1 MSEIL
6 IQNEHN
12 SSENLVTPKQTT
24 TLIETGESEAEKLDL
39 KEEIIQLALRNTDIL
54 KVKSTRK
61 EKFKELEDKLVSSD
75 EGYLNKKS
83 PAAIEAWKLIHRASG
98 ILIADQII
106 NGSAPKI
113 DEIIK
118 TSRSDNVRAEWPS
131 TLVKS
136 FIDKRDFLESRRQEV
151 SEQMSGFI
159 NDHPE
164 ITPDD
169 FEAALLERT
178 ESEYANCRY
187 ANYYIYGFGVEDLFG
202 NSQSINTDYL
212 RKITE
217 EDNTEGTVNY
227 RLTHD

>member
-6 IQNEHN
+6 KQNEHN
-12 SSENLVTPKQTT
+12 SSENLVTPKQTP

-39 KEEIIQLALRNTDIL
+39 KEELIQLALRNADIL
-54 KVKSTRK
+54 KVKSACK

-75 EGYLNKKS
+75 EGYPNKKS
-83 PAAIEAWKLIHRASG
+83 PAAIDAWKLIHKASG

-151 SEQMSGFI
+151 AEQISSFN

-169 FEAALLERT
+169 FEAAVLEHT
-178 ESEYANCRY
+178 ENEYANCRY
-187 ANYYIYGFGVEDLFG
+187 ANYYYYGFGIERFG
-202 NSQSINTDYL
+202 NSQGINIDYL

>member
-6 IQNEHN
+6 KQNEHN
-12 SSENLVTPKQTT
+12 SSENLVTPKQTP

-39 KEEIIQLALRNTDIL
+39 KEELIQLALRNADIL
-54 KVKSTRK
+54 KVKSACK

-75 EGYLNKKS
+75 EGYPNKKS
-83 PAAIEAWKLIHRASG
+83 PAVIDAWKLIHKASG

-118 TSRSDNVRAEWPS
+118 TSRSDNMRAEWPS

-151 SEQMSGFI
+151 TEQMASFN

-169 FEAALLERT
+169 FEAAVLERT
-178 ESEYANCRY
+178 ENEYANCRY
-187 ANYYIYGFGVEDLFG
+187 ANYYYYGFGIEDLFG
-202 NSQSINTDYL
+202 NSQGINIDYL